1 MCALSWSLYV
11 KYLFDRVAAA
21 GLLVFT
27 LPLFAVVAVGLRLQG
42 HDVFFAQERVG
53 QHGGT
58 LRVLKFTTM
67 PTGSEELG
75 YLTPA
80 GDRRPFR
87 LGRILRRTKLN
98 ELPQLIN
105 VIRGEMSLVGPR
117 PMIRRH
123 LAESLS
129 EREICAYLPD
139 AAGHHRGRFS
149 TIRRRG
155 PHPGRSGRSGCLLSR
170 NHSAPQDG
178 SGGRICAG
186 EDFSHGCPL
195 VDPHAWSHR
204 SPDRCT
210 PPGGLTDDT
219 GRITFATSPENWFAG
234 SRSGSDR
241 VWLLAVRRYG
251 RPRGATKSKLRSK
264 WE

>member
-1 MCALSWSLYV
+1 MCELSWSLYV

-21 GLLVFT
+21 GLLIVT
-27 LPLFAVVAVGLRLQG
+27 SPLFAVVAVGLRLQG

-117 PMIRRH
+117 PMIRGH

-129 EREICAYLPD
+129 EREISAYYRMRPGITGAASVRYADEDRILAVQADRDAYFREIILPHKM
-139 AAGHHRGRFS
+139 ALEAEYARE
-149 TIRRRG
+149 
-155 PHPGRSGRSGCLLSR
+155 RS
-170 NHSAPQDG
+170 
-178 SGGRICAG
+178 
-186 EDFSHGCPL
+186 F
-195 VDPHAWSHR
+195 
-204 SPDRCT
+204 
-210 PPGGLTDDT
+210 LTDV
-219 GRITFATSPENWFAG
+219 R
-234 SRSGSDR
+234 
-241 VWLLAVRRYG
+241 LLIHTL
-251 RPRGATKSKLRSK
+251 GATVRQIGARRP
-264 WE
+264 EV